1 MTTTNIQ
8 FSDDVLRR
16 QSSRPD
22 GANDSPG
29 IVFSRV
35 NSKGGRDSANQTSK
49 SRSSMSADDPEFE
62 KASPVDHRVKQ
73 TFKGRHLLW
82 LPYQS
87 MGVIYGDIGT
97 SPLYVFSSTFS
108 SAPAKNDVVGIL
120 SLIIWSLLT
129 MVTLKYVFIILR
141 ADNEGE
147 GGTFSCYSLLSRYA
161 NLGNIDPKEAHSLK
175 IQRVLTGD
183 MPHGNRSIRA
193 RIEKS
198 SIFRGLLKIIGVL
211 AVSLVMADGVLTPA
225 QSVLGAYQGLNVI
238 TTFKT
243 STVVGATCG
252 TLVLLFLIQP
262 LGTTKIASTFAPIVV
277 IWLGWI
283 GGIGLFNLIKYD
295 YTVLKAFNPGEAFS
309 FLIRHK
315 EEGWHSLGGVLL
327 CFTGLEALFA
337 VSTCNDTFQMYA
349 SAILTTLI
357 RTSAH
362 SADMLFRSVGLAG
375 AFRSCF

>member
-1 MTTTNIQ
+1 MACI
-8 FSDDVLRR
+8 SVDGCDLRR
-16 QSSRPD
+16 HWHFAFVCVLLDIRL
-22 GANDSPG
+22 
-29 IVFSRV
+29 R
-35 NSKGGRDSANQTSK
+35 ANQNGRGWNTFVDHLV
-49 SRSSMSADDPEFE
+49 SADDG
-62 KASPVDHRVKQ
+62 H
-73 TFKGRHLLW
+73 
-82 LPYQS
+82 
-87 MGVIYGDIGT
+87 
-97 SPLYVFSSTFS
+97 
-108 SAPAKNDVVGIL
+108 
-120 SLIIWSLLT
+120 
-129 MVTLKYVFIILR
+129 
-141 ADNEGE
+141 NEGE

-161 NLGNIDPKEAHSLK
+161 NLANIDPKEAHSLK

-183 MPHGNRSIRA
+183 MPRGNRNIRA

-198 SIFRGLLKIIGVL
+198 ALFRAMLKVIGVL

-238 TTFKT
+238 TTVET

-327 CFTGLEALFA
+327 CFTGLEAMFA
-337 VSTCNDTFQMYA
+337 VS
-349 SAILTTLI
+349 
-357 RTSAH
+357 AH
-362 SADMLFRSVGLAG
+362 AQYL
-375 AFRSCF
+375 

>member
-1 MTTTNIQ
+1 MTTTTIQ
-8 FSDDVLRR
+8 FSEDALRR
-16 QSSRPD
+16 YPSRPD
-22 GANDSPG
+22 GASDGPG
-29 IVFSRV
+29 IVFSRI
-35 NSKGGRDSANQTSK
+35 NSKGRDSANQTSK
-49 SRSSMSADDPEFE
+49 SRSSMSADDTDFEE
-62 KASPVDHRVKQ
+62 KASPIDHRVKQ
-73 TFKGRHLLW
+73 TFTGRHLLW
-82 LPYQS
+82 LAYQS
-87 MGVIYGDIGT
+87 TGVIYGDIGT
-97 SPLYVFSSTFS
+97 SPLYVFSSTFTS
-108 SAPAKNDVVGIL
+108 GPSKTDLVGVL

-161 NLGNIDPKEAHSLK
+161 NLANIDPKEAHSLK
-175 IQRVLTGD
+175 IQRVLTGE
-183 MPHGNRSIRA
+183 MPRGNRTIRA

-198 SIFRGLLKIIGVL
+198 AFFRGLLKVIGVL
-211 AVSLVMADGVLTPA
+211 AVSLVIADGVLTPA

-238 TTFKT
+238 TTVKT

-262 LGTTKIASTFAPIVV
+262 FGTTKIASTFAPIVV
-277 IWLGWI
+277 LWLGWV

-295 YTVLKAFNPGEAFS
+295 YTVLKAFNPGEAFM

-337 VSTCNDTFQMYA
+337 VSVCD
-349 SAILTTLI
+349 S
-357 RTSAH
+357 TSIPT
-362 SADMLFRSVGLAG
+362 
-375 AFRSCF
+375 

>member
-8 FSDDVLRR
+8 FSEDVLRR
-16 QSSRPD
+16 HPSRPD
-22 GANDSPG
+22 GASDSPG
-29 IVFSRV
+29 IVFSRI
-35 NSKGGRDSANQTSK
+35 NSKGRESANQTSK
-49 SRSSMSADDPEFE
+49 SRSSMSADDPDFE
-62 KASPVDHRVKQ
+62 KASPIDHRVKQ

-82 LPYQS
+82 LAYQS

-108 SAPAKNDVVGIL
+108 SGPSKNDLIGVL

-175 IQRVLTGD
+175 IQRVLTGE

-198 SIFRGLLKIIGVL
+198 AIFRGLLKVIGVL

-238 TTFKT
+238 TTVKT

-337 VSTCNDTFQMYA
+337 VSTCHVALQSNA
-349 SAILTTLI
+349 RTTLTIVI

-362 SADMLFRSVGLAG
+362 SADTQSRLVGLAG
-375 AFRSCF
+375 AFRSCC

>member
-1 MTTTNIQ
+1 MTTTTIQ
-8 FSDDVLRR
+8 FSETATRHQSRR
-16 QSSRPD
+16 PSDAGD
-22 GANDSPG
+22 GPG

-35 NSKGGRDSANQTSK
+35 NSRGGRDSVNQISK
-49 SRSSMSADDPEFE
+49 SRSSFSADDADFE
-62 KASPVDHRVKQ
+62 TKASPIDHRVKQ
-73 TFKGRHLLW
+73 TFKGRQLLW
-82 LPYQS
+82 LAFQS

-97 SPLYVFSSTFS
+97 SPLYVYSSTFTS
-108 SAPAKNDVVGIL
+108 GPSKTDVVGVL

-161 NLGNIDPKEAHSLK
+161 NLANIDPKEAHSLK

-183 MPHGNRSIRA
+183 MPRGNRSIRS

-198 SIFRGLLKIIGVL
+198 AFFRGLLKAIGVL

-238 TTFKT
+238 TTVNT

-252 TLVLLFLIQP
+252 TLVLLFLLQP
-262 LGTTKIASTFAPIVV
+262 FGTTKIASTFAPIVV

-283 GGIGLFNLIKYD
+283 GGIGLYNLIEYD
-295 YTVLKAFNPGEAFS
+295 YTVLKAFNPGEAFAY
-309 FLIRHK
+309 LVRHK

-337 VSTCNDTFQMYA
+337 VSDSTHLLLHD
-349 SAILTTLI
+349 
-357 RTSAH
+357 
-362 SADMLFRSVGLAG
+362 
-375 AFRSCF
+375 

>member
-8 FSDDVLRR
+8 FSEDVLRR
-16 QSSRPD
+16 HSSRPD
-22 GANDSPG
+22 GAGDNPG
-29 IVFSRV
+29 IVFSRI
-35 NSKGGRDSANQTSK
+35 NSRGGRDSDNQMSK
-49 SRSSMSADDPEFE
+49 SRSSMSGDDADFQE
-62 KASPVDHRVKQ
+62 KATPIDHRVKQ

-82 LPYQS
+82 LAYQS

-97 SPLYVFSSTFS
+97 SPLYVFSSTFTS
-108 SAPAKNDVVGIL
+108 GPSKDDVVGVL

-161 NLGNIDPKEAHSLK
+161 NLANIDPKEAHSLK
-175 IQRVLTGD
+175 IQRVLTGE
-183 MPHGNRSIRA
+183 MPRGNRSIRA

-198 SIFRGLLKIIGVL
+198 AFFRGLLKTIGVL
-211 AVSLVMADGVLTPA
+211 AVSLVIADGVLTPA

-238 TTFKT
+238 TTVDT

-262 LGTTKIASTFAPIVV
+262 LGTTRIASTFAPIVV

-295 YTVLKAFNPGEAFS
+295 YTVLKAFNPGEAFM

-337 VSTCNDTFQMYA
+337 VSTRAGTFHFDVRHQY
-349 SAILTTLI
+349 
-357 RTSAH
+357 
-362 SADMLFRSVGLAG
+362 
-375 AFRSCF
+375 